1 MVLFPEQTGR
11 QDRCRV
17 MTIEENTVVKWPL
30 KHAQEFDEF
39 SVSAMGNPEG
49 VRCMG
54 SYQSSKTSLAI
65 LRRME

>member
-1 MVLFPEQTGR
+1 
-11 QDRCRV
+11 